1 MPYLLWLF
9 SDGLMHIVIF
19 SMLILTAICV
29 LQYTDECFVCIVVK
43 GRRFNN
49 YFMYRIPTPL
59 ARVLIIKRAVSLENQ
74 YKI

>member
-9 SDGLMHIVIF
+9 YDGLIHIVIF
-19 SMLILTAICV
+19 SMLILTTICI
-29 LQYTDECFVCIVVK
+29 LQYTDESCVCIVVK

-49 YFMYRIPTPL
+49 YFMYRIPTSL
-59 ARVLIIKRAVSLENQ
+59 ARVLIIKPAASFENQ